1 VLTDARRV
9 RAEHEVIATEGRDPD
24 APGTELAAY
33 LDRFTLDELDGL
45 LAFLRATYRPA
56 FAFYINHTQE
66 AMQRRR
72 DFNDWWKVHRV
83 DEPID
88 AYSILRPGEKDDLK
102 AVAFPF
108 DFNDNWRQVKTFSTY
123 VTPVQ
128 TDLFAEDDLRAKLK
142 IVGTW
147 SCDSSVPNSPST
159 SRADARAAQLP
170 GNERFFASK
179 PNKTLF
185 EPKPATPD
193 SGCADFRTAITKW
206 KELRDAGDEPDLEKQ
221 KLEEL
226 EVSGE
231 SYYKKIQETL
241 EPFHLTLELSD
252 LLFQTHIE
260 PYALL
265 TEHLA
270 KHVASEALADA
281 LETGAAVGELAPV
294 FMIPFE
300 MWMQAA
306 EANLE
311 GVNLSEELGELVA
324 IRLWIY
330 RMNDLTVTQ
339 VPFVGTQSINLGGPE
354 AFDDAY
360 KEVHARDYPYGDIS
374 YRYSPDDMK
383 RGFVFAA
390 PRFSAIGPQIVVQAD
405 KAVSE
410 RIAALGLDPC
420 RLKALTDI
428 GLLDLDKIRRR
439 TIRGFGEAILN
450 ALHKV

>member
-1 VLTDARRV
+1 
-9 RAEHEVIATEGRDPD
+9 
-24 APGTELAAY
+24 
-33 LDRFTLDELDGL
+33 
-45 LAFLRATYRPA
+45 
-56 FAFYINHTQE
+56 
-66 AMQRRR
+66 M
-72 DFNDWWKVHRV
+72 
-83 DEPID
+83 
-88 AYSILRPGEKDDLK
+88 
-102 AVAFPF
+102 
-108 DFNDNWRQVKTFSTY
+108 
-123 VTPVQ
+123 
-128 TDLFAEDDLRAKLK
+128 
-142 IVGTW
+142 
-147 SCDSSVPNSPST
+147 
-159 SRADARAAQLP
+159 
-170 GNERFFASK
+170 
-179 PNKTLF
+179 
-185 EPKPATPD
+185 
-193 SGCADFRTAITKW
+193 
-206 KELRDAGDEPDLEKQ
+206 
-221 KLEEL
+221 
-226 EVSGE
+226 
-231 SYYKKIQETL
+231 
-241 EPFHLTLELSD
+241 
-252 LLFQTHIE
+252 LFQTHIE